1 VDTQAIR
8 TRIATQGWSL
18 REIPIKK
25 NHPDPNQRLILQW
38 KITAV
43 RNGRSIEVGGKTI
56 DEAMNAI
63 GQTLGVIPR

>member
-1 VDTQAIR
+1 MDTQAIR
-8 TRIATQGWSL
+8 TRIATQGWAL

-25 NHPDPNQRLILQW
+25 NHPDPAQRSILQW

-43 RNGRSIEVGGKTI
+43 RNGRSIEVGGTTI
-56 DEAMNAI
+56 DDAIKTI